1 MSDTTAPSFADVFG
15 DDLSGQGN
23 AASLADQ
30 VRLDPD
36 AVFTGDDENVGARV
50 NDDAPAERFDG
61 DTSELPSELCWTL
74 QELVTAP
81 HITEKSRSW
90 PVVLQYEQPLRSR
103 LSELGL
109 ILEINREFRYAFT
122 RQAEDPSPR
131 SRTLLRAKTLSLAAS
146 ALALYLYRLY
156 VVSPDD
162 PIVDRADM
170 VEHLLA
176 YRPSDDTDE
185 IRFRDKINAAIR
197 SLDEAAIIKPIKGNS
212 DRFTIYG
219 VITALLTADQ
229 VAALEAR
236 YRAIA
241 TGESA
246 PSADGAS
253 AQEEG
258 SE

>member
-1 MSDTTAPSFADVFG
+1 MSDPTDPSFADVFG
-15 DDLSGQGN
+15 DDLSDQGS
-23 AASLADQ
+23 AASLADP

-36 AVFTGDDENVGARV
+36 AVFTGDDDNVGSRV

-61 DTSELPSELCWTL
+61 DTSELPPELCWTL

-170 VEHLLA
+170 IEHLLA

-185 IRFRDKINAAIR
+185 VRFRDKINPAIR
-197 SLDEAAIIKPIKGNS
+197 ALDEAAIIKPIRGNN

-219 VITALLTADQ
+219 VITAILTADQ

-241 TGESA
+241 KGESA
-246 PSADGAS
+246 DGVGG
-253 AQEEG
+253 QEEG

>member
-1 MSDTTAPSFADVFG
+1 MSDTTDPSFADVFG
-15 DDLSGQGN
+15 DDLPGQGS
-23 AASLADQ
+23 AASPPDP

-36 AVFTGDDENVGARV
+36 AVFTGDDDNVGSRV

-61 DTSELPSELCWTL
+61 DTSELPPELCWAL

-131 SRTLLRAKTLSLAAS
+131 SRILLRAKTLSLASS
-146 ALALYLYRLY
+146 ALALYLYLY

-185 IRFRDKINAAIR
+185 VRFRDKINAAIR
-197 SLDEAAIIKPIKGNS
+197 SLDEAAIIKPIKGNN
-212 DRFTIYG
+212 DRFIIYG
-219 VITALLTADQ
+219 VITAILTADQ

-241 TGESA
+241 KGEPT
-246 PSADGAS
+246 PSEDGAGG
-253 AQEEG
+253 QEEG

>member
-1 MSDTTAPSFADVFG
+1 MFG
-15 DDLSGQGN
+15 DDLSGRGS
-23 AASLADQ
+23 AASLADP

-36 AVFTGDDENVGARV
+36 AVFTGDDDNVGSRV
-50 NDDAPAERFDG
+50 DDDVRAERFDG
-61 DTSELPSELCWTL
+61 DTSELPPELCWTL

-109 ILEINREFRYAFT
+109 FLEINHEFRYAFT
-122 RQAEDPSPR
+122 RQVEDPSPR

-185 IRFRDKINAAIR
+185 VRFRDKINAAIR
-197 SLDEAAIIKPIKGNS
+197 SLDEAAIIKPVKGNN

-219 VITALLTADQ
+219 VITAILTADQ
-229 VAALEAR
+229 VTALEAR

-241 TGESA
+241 TGEPA
-246 PSADGAS
+246 AS
-253 AQEEG
+253 ANANGAHEEG
-258 SE
+258 SA